1 MLGERVTE
9 TGAGG
14 ERHPG
19 EPPRT
24 SGQSVQKSDKQNAPA
39 RHKAAQA
46 HEYILS
52 VMYCLISHSK
62 PDCSDGGATLFLAG
76 VDHGYCEKKAKMDTA
91 IPPRYRRVLK
101 KGRL

>member
-1 MLGERVTE
+1 MASTLLSTILCLNLVASVSVSVLGERVTE

-39 RHKAAQA
+39 RHKATQA
-46 HEYILS
+46 HETTNS
-52 VMYCLISHSK
+52 FMYCQISHPP
-62 PDCSDGGATLFLAG
+62 PD
-76 VDHGYCEKKAKMDTA
+76 
-91 IPPRYRRVLK
+91 
-101 KGRL
+101 